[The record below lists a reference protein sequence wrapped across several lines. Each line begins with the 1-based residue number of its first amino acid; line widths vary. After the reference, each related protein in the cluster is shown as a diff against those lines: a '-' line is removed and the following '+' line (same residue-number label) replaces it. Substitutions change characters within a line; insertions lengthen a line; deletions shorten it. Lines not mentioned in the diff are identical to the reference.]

1 MVRSAI
7 VATALVCAPL
17 WGAFPSATLAQGTSS
32 QGTTQDSTGHAST
45 GQGATKPSS
54 AQAHAAA
61 KKKAP
66 AVTRSGAAPYHPSRF
81 SRRAELHYGLVWGV
95 DSLAVRWAESGELIR
110 FSYRVLDPAKA
121 APLNDKRSEPSLIDP
136 RAGVQLVVPSME
148 NIGKLRQS
156 TPAEEGK
163 SYWIAFSNKGRR
175 VKRGDHV
182 SVVIGQFRADGLVV
196 D

>member
-1 MVRSAI
+1 MRCPAPRPGWRDRPMVRSAI

-66 AVTRSGAAPYHPSRF
+66 AVTSSGPSPYQPSRF

-136 RAGVQLVVPSME
+136 RAGVQLV
-148 NIGKLRQS
+148 
-156 TPAEEGK
+156 
-163 SYWIAFSNKGRR
+163 
-175 VKRGDHV
+175 D
-182 SVVIGQFRADGLVV
+182 
-196 D
+196 